1 MLLSATSPNPSL
13 DGGGGCLTLS
23 ALLYGHP
30 HTNVDTQ
37 TPIHKYLKNRID
49 PMHVARNWNAEISFP
64 CCEFLV

>member
-13 DGGGGCLTLS
+13 DGGGRCLTLS

>member
-13 DGGGGCLTLS
+13 DGGGWCLTLS

-30 HTNVDTQ
+30 HTNMDTQ